1 MRMWGYRLPRRTTK
15 KKRDGVKFD
24 LQGEG
29 DIRVEVLNDGVDVLS
44 GEEDERRLKVHRPRV
59 RRFGISKK
67 ENRRIGGVRGRNS
80 GLWRR
85 GMVNGRNMQIFLRR
99 RSLVEVEVVAGERNT
114 ALLNFKLGSQR
125 CVVGIPSRTKPVKHK
140 MMRGTRMALQLVILF
155 MRVLMKDQPK
165 VDKSK
170 IVDVDRLFALDTPIE
185 SASTGPPSSV
195 FFDSAPTTGRGSRF
209 VGLFAQDPPPQPA
222 PQDPQMRPN
231 VDRIRGNQL
240 FEKPDGSSAKDREG
254 FQRIMAM
261 LGGDQSQHPNISNVL
276 FTLTQL
282 ISGNGKTSTATTAAA
297 YAGTPTSRRLQS
309 RFLPT
314 SPSARTTNGTKSAS
328 SVY

>member
-1 MRMWGYRLPRRTTK
+1 MRMWGYRLLRRK
-15 KKRDGVKFD
+15 RKNRDGAKFD

-29 DIRVEVLNDGVDVLS
+29 DIRLEALNDVVDVLI
-44 GEEDERRLKVHRPRV
+44 GEEDERRLKTHRQRAH
-59 RRFGISKK
+59 RFGISKK
-67 ENRRIGGVRGRNS
+67 ENRRIGGVRGQNS

-85 GMVNGRNMQIFLRR
+85 GMVDGRNERIFSRR
-99 RSLVEVEVVAGERNT
+99 RSLVGVEVVERGRSIVP
-114 ALLNFKLGSQR
+114 LNFKLGSQR

-140 MMRGTRMALQLVILF
+140 MMRGTRMALQLVYLF
-155 MRVLMKDQPK
+155 IRVLTKDQPK
-165 VDKSK
+165 VEKSK
-170 IVDVDRLFALDTPIE
+170 IVDVDRLFALDTPTE

-209 VGLFAQDPPPQPA
+209 VGLFSQDPPPQPP
-222 PQDPQMRPN
+222 PQDPQMRPK
-231 VDRIRGNQL
+231 VDRIRGNQF

-261 LGGDQSQHPNISNVL
+261 LGGDKNQHPNMSNVFL
-276 FTLTQL
+276 SLTRL
-282 ISGNGKTSTATTAAA
+282 ISGNGKTSTTTIAAA
-297 YAGTPTSRRLQS
+297 HASPTSRRLQS

-314 SPSARTTNGTKSAS
+314 SSSARTTNGTKSTS